1 LDFVRLMR
9 PVYLRTFQ
17 KGQKMLVLT
26 RRIGEEIMIGQDIRV
41 QVVEVQRGR
50 VRLGISAPSEV
61 HVLRSELFVADE
73 AKRRLAEMQ
82 AVATT
87 G

>member
-1 LDFVRLMR
+1 
-9 PVYLRTFQ
+9 
-17 KGQKMLVLT
+17 MLVLT
-26 RRIGEEIMIGQDIRV
+26 RRIGEEIMIGPDIRV

-61 HVLRSELFVADE
+61 HVLRSELFAADE
-73 AKRRLAEMQ
+73 AKRRLVE
-82 AVATT
+82 VAALSTT